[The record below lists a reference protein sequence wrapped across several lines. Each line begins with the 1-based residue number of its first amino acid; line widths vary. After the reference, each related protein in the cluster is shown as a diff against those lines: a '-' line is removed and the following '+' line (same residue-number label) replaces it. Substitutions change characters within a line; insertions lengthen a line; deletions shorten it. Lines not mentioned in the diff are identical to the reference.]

1 MEELIEKAKSAIGED
16 KPNDYKITPT
26 GFPNELEES
35 APELSKILK
44 NSSFQE
50 KAGRYERHDALAIS
64 SQAKFK
70 SYAHQTTWAIGS
82 AAIAGSLLAGLSVAN
97 FNFKPHYIQT
107 CLFVLL
113 GFVSTIGGGLAVFRL
128 HQIKSQN
135 LLGRWMAARAKAETE
150 RLGYFNTLSR
160 YLVQN
165 NQTDVYLHLLFVC
178 MFKRYQLEVQR
189 LYYNARSGDH
199 RSSLEITSTIG
210 AVAALCLALGS
221 GMLGM
226 IGAFLPNLLPLA
238 ALGTIGA
245 AISIV
250 ASRREQLNQDE
261 RNAERY
267 TRTADILSK
276 IAEKHDDVLTAVA
289 QGGMHNVIMKYVDA
303 VNDQLSLEHRQWTSD
318 VSEMSAA
325 LAALEESISD
335 LHKN

>member
-1 MEELIEKAKSAIGED
+1 MEELIKKAKLAIGED
-16 KPNDYKITPT
+16 KPNDYKITHT

-35 APELSKILK
+35 APEISNVLRH
-44 NSSFQE
+44 SSFNE
-50 KAGRYERHDALAIS
+50 IANRYEQHDSQALS
-64 SQAKFK
+64 SQKKFK
-70 SYAHQTTWAIGS
+70 KFAHQATWSICF
-82 AAIAGSLLAGLSVAN
+82 AAIAGSLLAGMAAAGFEGLFA
-97 FNFKPHYIQT
+97 KGII
-107 CLFVLL
+107 FVLAL
-113 GFVSTIGGGLAVFRL
+113 TSTIGGCRAVYRL
-128 HQIKSQN
+128 HQVKSQK
-135 LLGRWMAARAKAETE
+135 LLERWMASRAKAETE
-150 RLGYFNTLSR
+150 RLVYFSSLSR
-160 YLVQN
+160 YLVKTN
-165 NQTDVYLHLLFVC
+165 AGDIYLHLQFVC

-189 LYYNARSGDH
+189 LYYNARSRDH
-199 RSSLEITSTIG
+199 QNSLEKTSTIG

-226 IGAFLPNLLPLA
+226 IGAFIPDLLPLA

-276 IAEKHDDVLTAVA
+276 IAEKHDDVLTVVA
-289 QGGMHNVIMKYVDA
+289 QGGMHNVIIKYVDA